1 MFAAFIIL
9 VLLVIIFFPII
20 ISALFRDDTTSS
32 AGSSTVNKR
41 SISSDKMNEA
51 LELVRRDLVT
61 RENVHCPFY
70 PLPKILGALMEYCNS
85 VNSGKGI
92 PDKIGTIFWCNY
104 QEDYTIDYKTL
115 EAIKPGAQLEKAL
128 NDSKFNPEAVYSAI
142 GKVSKSEAKDL
153 DYYYHEFIIP
163 MIYTYARFAESM
175 DNNREF
181 RNVIDRADNICF
193 K

>member
-1 MFAAFIIL
+1 MFAAFI
-9 VLLVIIFFPII
+9 VLLVIIFLPVI
-20 ISALFRDDTTSS
+20 ISALFPDNSNSS
-32 AGSSTVNKR
+32 TVTSTVNKR

-51 LELVRRDLVT
+51 LELVRRDLAT
-61 RENVHCPFY
+61 RGNVHCPFY
-70 PLPKILGALMEYCNS
+70 PLPKILDALMEYCNS

-115 EAIKPGAQLEKAL
+115 EVIKPGAQLEKAL
-128 NDSKFNPEAVYSAI
+128 NDSKFSPEAVYSAM
-142 GKVSKSEAKDL
+142 GKVSRSEAKDL

-175 DNNREF
+175 DKNREF

>member
-1 MFAAFIIL
+1 MFAAFI
-9 VLLVIIFFPII
+9 VLLVIIFLPII

-32 AGSSTVNKR
+32 TGGSAVNKR
-41 SISSDKMNEA
+41 SISYDKMNEA
-51 LELVRRDLVT
+51 LELVRRDLAT
-61 RENVHCPFY
+61 RGNVHCPFY
-70 PLPKILGALMEYCNS
+70 PLPKILTVLMEYCNS
-85 VNSGKGI
+85 VNSGKSI

-104 QEDYTIDYKTL
+104 QEDYTIDYRTL

-128 NDSKFNPEAVYSAI
+128 NDSKFNPEAVYSAMS
-142 GKVSKSEAKDL
+142 KVGRSEAEDL

-175 DNNREF
+175 DKNREF
-181 RNVIDRADNICF
+181 RNVINRADNICF